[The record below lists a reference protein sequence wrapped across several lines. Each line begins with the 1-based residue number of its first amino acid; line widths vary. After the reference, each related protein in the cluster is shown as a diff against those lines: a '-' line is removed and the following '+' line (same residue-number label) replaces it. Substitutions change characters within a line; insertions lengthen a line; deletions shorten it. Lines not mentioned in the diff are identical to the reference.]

1 MFVAHA
7 HTLGQQTRLA
17 VTLAWIAG
25 YTNLVSIVVCGHAT
39 SHVSGTVSQWG
50 LDIVQGQWSLAVL
63 TTFILLMFFIGAAL
77 SGWTA
82 EYGLLRRWRSLYIL
96 PMAIEAG
103 LLALLAVLIEVIA
116 TPVSEGAAV
125 YALVGTAA
133 IAMGLQN
140 ATITRISGGVV
151 RTTHMTGVLTD
162 LGLESA
168 RLATAP
174 WHGPRSAAVR
184 RSALR
189 RVLLL
194 GTLLGSFA
202 LGAGLGTVAQA
213 QMPRLVMFPPVLFL
227 LWIIYQDAR
236 LPICEVTPS
245 APGAAELRAV
255 LPEHVAIYTIIKD
268 SIRPGSSLHR
278 LPDLEAWWD
287 GLPEHERVVIL
298 DLGSDVK
305 LGHNAAGEL
314 ELVAARARAT
324 SRRLIISGISRQD
337 LERLGGS
344 ASMPSLSA
352 ENVCPDLEIAA
363 ARALTML

>member
-25 YTNLVSIVVCGHAT
+25 YTNLVSIVVCGHAA

-50 LDIVQGQWSLAVL
+50 LDVVQGQWHLAIL
-63 TTFILLMFFIGAAL
+63 TTFILIAFFAGAVL
-77 SGWTA
+77 SGWSA
-82 EYGLLRRWRSLYIL
+82 EFGLYRHWRSLYIL

-103 LLALLAVLIEVIA
+103 LLALFAILIEIIA
-116 TPVSEGAAV
+116 TPVSQGPAL
-125 YALVGTAA
+125 YALIGTAA
-133 IAMGLQN
+133 LAMGLQN

-168 RLATAP
+168 RLACAP
-174 WHGPRSAAVR
+174 WHGDRSAAVR
-184 RSALR
+184 RSAMR

-202 LGAGLGTVAQA
+202 LGAGLGAVAHA
-213 QMPRLVMFPPVLFL
+213 QFPRLVMFPPVLFL
-227 LWIIYQDAR
+227 LWIVYQDAR
-236 LPICEVTPS
+236 LPICEVTAS
-245 APGAAELRAV
+245 TKENAELRAV
-255 LPEHVAIYTIIKD
+255 LPDHVAIYTIVKD
-268 SIRPGSSLHR
+268 SLRSDTLHR

-298 DLGSDVK
+298 DLGTDVQ
-305 LGHNAAGEL
+305 LGHNAPGEL
-314 ELVAARARAT
+314 ELVAARARLT
-324 SRRLIISGISRQD
+324 SRRLIISGLSREAF
-337 LERLGGS
+337 LRLGGT

-352 ENVCPDLEIAA
+352 ENVCPDLELAA
-363 ARALTML
+363 ARALIVE